1 MGYIPT
7 EWQTGDIITAEKLNK
22 AEEGIAAAGSF
33 VVTIT
38 GYDEETY
45 DAILSATWQE
55 VFDALSAGKMV
66 LLVQVEDDEVYSQS
80 IFYTCGNMQPSEPY
94 YAFASS
100 VGEDVVQKYVAIGG
114 VASGILKQTPYPGD

>member
-7 EWQTGDIITAEKLNK
+7 EWQTGDIITAAKLNK
-22 AEEGIAAAGSF
+22 AEEGIAQAGTF

-55 VFDALSAGKMV
+55 VYDALSAGKTVV
-66 LLVQVEDDEVYSQS
+66 LVDTQGDSCS
-80 IFYTCGNMQPSEPY
+80 HRIFYNCGNAQPTEPY
-94 YAFASS
+94 YAFASTS
-100 VGEDVVQKYVAIGG
+100 GESTIMKFVAIGG

>member
-7 EWQTGDIITAEKLNK
+7 EWQTGDVITAAKLNK
-22 AEEGIAAAGSF
+22 AEEGIADAGAF

-55 VFDALSAGKMV
+55 VYDALSSGKPVV
-66 LLVQVEDDEVYSQS
+66 LVDTQGDTCSQRF
-80 IFYTCGNMQPSEPY
+80 FYNCGNSQPTEPY
-94 YAFASS
+94 YAFASAQGES
-100 VGEDVVQKYVAIGG
+100 VLKFVAVGG
-114 VASGILKQTPYPGD
+114 VASGILKGTPYPA